1 MAIDNESFE
10 LLIASVQRFTRE
22 RLVPAEDAV
31 EEHDEVPAD
40 IVEDM
45 KEMGLFGLSIPEEY
59 GGIGLSMSQEC
70 RVAYEIGHT
79 SLAFRSV
86 FGTNVGIGSQ
96 GILMDGTE
104 AQKQEFLPRVATGEL
119 IMSFALTEADAG
131 SDSAAVKTRGEL
143 VKDGDG
149 DHYLLNGSKRFIT
162 NAPRAGA
169 FTLMARTDGPGAG
182 GISAFIV
189 PADAKGL
196 SLGKPDK
203 KMGQR
208 GTKTCDVILDN
219 VRVPAANIIG
229 GKPGKGFKTAMKVLD
244 RGRLHISAVAC
255 GMAQR
260 ILNEAVAYARE
271 RKQFG
276 KRIGDFQLVQAMLA
290 DSQAE
295 LYAGWSMVQDC
306 ALRYRRQARRP
317 KRSRREHASVLLQ
330 ALLHRDGRPRRRSWR
345 AGARRL
351 RLHQRVPGRAL
362 LPGCPAAAPVRRHDA
377 DPAIDHRPRAG
388 GSRLTTTARASGCRS
403 TRSTAC
409 SKASAPQDRR
419 PLDLG
424 SSRHLTEDLIYII
437 AVRAGAHILDRSIR
451 KEDDHGEA
459 YREE

>member
-10 LLIASVQRFTRE
+10 LLLASVQRFVRE
-22 RLVPAEDAV
+22 RLIPAENAV

-40 IVEDM
+40 IVQDM
-45 KEMGLFGLSIPEEY
+45 KDMGLFGLSIPEAY
-59 GGIGLSMSQEC
+59 GGIGLSMEQEC

-104 AQKQEFLPRVATGEL
+104 EQKQTILPKVATGEL
-119 IMSFALTEADAG
+119 IMSFALTEPDAG
-131 SDSAAVKTRGEL
+131 SDSAAVKTRADL
-143 VKDGDG
+143 DG
-149 DHYLLNGSKRFIT
+149 DHYVLNGTKRFIT

-169 FTLMARTDGPGAG
+169 FTLMARSDGPGAG

-189 PADAKGL
+189 PADLPGL
-196 SLGKPDK
+196 TLGKPDK

-208 GTKTCDVILDN
+208 GTKTCDVNMDN

-229 GKPGKGFKTAMKVLD
+229 GVPGQGFKTAMKVLD

-260 ILNEAVAYARE
+260 ILDEAVAYAQQ

-306 ALRYRRQARRP
+306 AKRYDGKPSPSVSDPDVSMRASCCKLFCTEMVGRVADRGVQVHGGSGYINEFPVERFYRDVRLLRLYEGTTQIQQIIIGRELM
-317 KRSRREHASVLLQ
+317 SRR
-330 ALLHRDGRPRRRSWR
+330 
-345 AGARRL
+345 
-351 RLHQRVPGRAL
+351 
-362 LPGCPAAAPVRRHDA
+362 
-377 DPAIDHRPRAG
+377 
-388 GSRLTTTARASGCRS
+388 
-403 TRSTAC
+403 
-409 SKASAPQDRR
+409 
-419 PLDLG
+419 
-424 SSRHLTEDLIYII
+424 
-437 AVRAGAHILDRSIR
+437 
-451 KEDDHGEA
+451 
-459 YREE
+459 